1 MIQKF
6 GTLLDQ
12 YWSWL
17 KEGTSLR
24 EIDGCIEITTP
35 YLDRHNDCLQIYAR
49 PDKGKF
55 LLTDDGYILQDLEM
69 SGFSVNRPKR
79 QMLLDMTI
87 NGFGI
92 QLDKENGKALEVRT
106 SEEDFPLQ
114 KHNLLQAMLA
124 VNDLFHLATPTT
136 TNTFYESVS
145 NWLTV
150 SGIRYTPTVQVA
162 GRSGFR
168 HQIDFIIP
176 ESQSC
181 PEQLGRVMHH
191 PSRSTVQSMAF
202 AWVDISGKRTP
213 GAKAFAVLNDS
224 DASVGDHLSAALQK
238 YDVNPVLWSDRDK
251 MLTELTA

>member
-1 MIQKF
+1 MIQQF
-6 GTLLDQ
+6 EALLDQ

-69 SGFSVNRPKR
+69 SGFSVDSHKR
-79 QMLLDMTI
+79 QMLLNMTI

-92 QLDKENGKALEVRT
+92 QLDKESGKALEVRT

-124 VNDLFHLATPTT
+124 VDDLFYLATPTT
-136 TNTFYESVS
+136 TNTFHERVS
-145 NWLTV
+145 SWLTE

-162 GRSGFR
+162 GKSGFK
-168 HQIDFIIP
+168 HQIDIIIP
-176 ESQSC
+176 KSQSC

-191 PSRSTVQSMAF
+191 PSRNTVQSMAF
-202 AWVDISGKRTP
+202 AWVDISDKRTP

-224 DASVGDHLSAALQK
+224 DVSVGDNLSEALQQ
-238 YDVNPVLWSDRDK
+238 YNVNPLLWSDKDK
-251 MLTELTA
+251 MLIELTA

>member
-6 GTLLDQ
+6 EALLDQ

-17 KEGTSLR
+17 KKGTSLR

-49 PDKGKF
+49 PDKGEI
-55 LLTDDGYILQDLEM
+55 LLTDDGHILQDLEM
-69 SGFSVNRPKR
+69 SGFRVDSPKR

-92 QLDKENGKALEVRT
+92 ELDKESGKALEVRT

-124 VNDLFHLATPTT
+124 VDDLFYLATSTT
-136 TNTFYESVS
+136 TNTFHERVS
-145 NWLTV
+145 SWLTK
-150 SGIRYTPTVQVA
+150 SGIRYTSTVHVS
-162 GRSGFR
+162 GKSGFR
-168 HQIDFIIP
+168 HLIDFIIP
-176 ESQSC
+176 GSQSC

-191 PSRSTVQSMAF
+191 PSRNTVLSMAF
-202 AWVDISGKRTP
+202 AWVDISDERTP